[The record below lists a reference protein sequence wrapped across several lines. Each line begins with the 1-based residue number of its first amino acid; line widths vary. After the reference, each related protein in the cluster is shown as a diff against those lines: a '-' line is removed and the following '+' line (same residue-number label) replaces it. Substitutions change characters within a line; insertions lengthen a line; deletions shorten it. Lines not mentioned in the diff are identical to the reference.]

1 MNNFWNTLFWG
12 HTLRE
17 WTLAAG
23 LLTAF
28 LLALKSLRPIV
39 LRRLQRWSLQT
50 KTTLDDLLVV
60 LLERSVFP
68 LLYVGS
74 VYAALAYLQ
83 PPVPLAR
90 GARYVIGRALEC
102 ELYVRDSSVS
112 RQHAELIAERG
123 QVKVRD
129 LASLNGTFLDD
140 QRVAECLATPGQVLR
155 FGRVTFLLSDDP
167 HRTRWP
173 RSSNRPSS
181 SPRSSS
187 ATARCTRTSSM
198 PSARCGRRC
207 G

>member
-1 MNNFWNTLFWG
+1 MDLYLVCSDARLFN
-12 HTLRE
+12 R
-17 WTLAAG
+17 
-23 LLTAF
+23 
-28 LLALKSLRPIV
+28 
-39 LRRLQRWSLQT
+39 
-50 KTTLDDLLVV
+50 
-60 LLERSVFP
+60 
-68 LLYVGS
+68 
-74 VYAALAYLQ
+74 
-83 PPVPLAR
+83 PVPLAR

-173 RSSNRPSS
+173 TSGGEDESTVPLEPFDRRRASLLQTLSEAQRRVTALMLEGLSEKEAAKRLRL
-181 SPRSSS
+181 SPH
-187 ATARCTRTSSM
+187 TIHNHVKEVY
-198 PSARCGRRC
+198 RRLSVNSRAELLALFVDQKFNNEPN
-207 G
+207 